1 MRLTASRRS
10 LALAALALAGLACTC
25 PIGALV
31 GELRQPAV
39 DTQPTA
45 SPQEPPVPPADDSGG
60 PAPEQTP
67 AAGLSSEIVTQMA
80 EIESQV
86 VRLRGLQPTG
96 PVGRE
101 LLSPEQ
107 LHQHVLD
114 EFLADYT
121 QQEAEDDARA
131 LALLGL
137 LAPDFDIYTL
147 YLDLYDEQ
155 IAGFYDDEV
164 KQMFVVQGAGFG
176 GTERVTHAHEYT
188 HALQDQRYGLSEGLG
203 YNDEACEADSER
215 CAGIQALVEGDAT
228 LLEQQWLLTYGTD
241 QDWDDINR
249 FYDNYQSPVFDSAP
263 LFLQQDFLF
272 PYDFGYAFV
281 NSLFLEGGWAAVD
294 AAYVDPP
301 SSTEQ
306 ILHPDR
312 YPLDR
317 PVKLQVPDLVP
328 ALGEGWREADRDVLG
343 EWYTRLVLQEQL
355 DDARAEPPAQGWG
368 GDYYLVFYHEGQG
381 QGALVLLT
389 LWDSTREA
397 YEFLGGFRE
406 YAGARFGERVSSGTT
421 QASWEGR
428 EGYATVE
435 VQGDQTLWILA
446 PDAGT
451 AAALRE
457 AVPFPA
463 ELKLPEG

>member
-1 MRLTASRRS
+1 MRATTSGRS

-31 GELRQPAV
+31 GDLRQPPA
-39 DTQPTA
+39 DPQPTA
-45 SPQEPPVPPADDSGG
+45 APPEPTTPPSDL
-60 PAPEQTP
+60 PAPGQTP
-67 AAGLSSEIVTQMA
+67 AAGISNEIAAQMA

-96 PVGRE
+96 PVERE

-121 QQEAEDDARA
+121 QQEAGDDALA

-137 LAPDFDIYTL
+137 LAPDYDLYTL

-176 GTERVTHAHEYT
+176 GAERVTHAHEYT
-188 HALQDQRYGLSEGLG
+188 HALQDQRYGLSKGLG
-203 YNDEACEADSER
+203 YNDEACKEDSER

-228 LLEQQWLLTYGTD
+228 LLEQQWLFTYATD
-241 QDWDDINR
+241 QDWDDITR
-249 FYDNYQSPVFDSAP
+249 FYDSFQSPVFDSAP

-272 PYDFGYAFV
+272 PYDFGYTFV

-294 AAYVDPP
+294 AAYADPP

-312 YPLDR
+312 YPRDR
-317 PVKLQVPDLVP
+317 PIQLQVPDLLP

-343 EWYTRLVLQEQL
+343 EWFTRLVLQEQL
-355 DDARAEPPAQGWG
+355 DAAQAEPAAEGWG
-368 GDYYLVFYHEGQG
+368 GDYYLVFQHDGQE

-389 LWDSTREA
+389 QWDSVREA
-397 YEFLGGFRE
+397 YEFLGGFRQ
-406 YAGARFGERVSSGTT
+406 YAGARFGERVFSETT
-421 QASWEGR
+421 QASWEGPG
-428 EGYATVE
+428 GYATVE
-435 VQGDQTLWILA
+435 VRADQTLWILA

-451 AAALRE
+451 AAILRE

-463 ELKLPEG
+463 ERLPPEG